1 MRPKSSRAR
10 RKRLARQIRAERTA
24 RGLTQAELGQI
35 LGVEMQTVYKWEAA
49 RKDGSQTLL
58 RAAFGQDPMASAF
71 ASRVIQVVLFGRSEG
86 R

>member
-1 MRPKSSRAR
+1 MRPSSPAR
-10 RKRLARQIRAERTA
+10 RKRLARQIRAERIA
-24 RGLTQAELGQI
+24 RGLTQAKLGEI
-35 LGVEMQTVYKWEAA
+35 LGVSMQTVYKWEAA

-58 RAAFGQDPMASAF
+58 RATFGQDPKASAF